1 MNSRHLS
8 DYLPVYFQA
17 VQGASPVRSG
27 IDFLGMVMFI
37 TPSCMVVGASVQIF
51 NRYRPQNYI
60 GWALTVVGF
69 GILTLL
75 DADSGRAK
83 YIGCQVVL
91 GIGLGIIWI
100 ATQFPILAPLPFS
113 NNAHALAF
121 FTFVRSMSQV
131 LLLRSNPLRQF
142 MRLI

>member
-1 MNSRHLS
+1 MSALPPDALRNLPTTLP

-17 VQGASPVRSG
+17 VQGASPIRSG

-37 TPSCMVVGASVQIF
+37 TPSCMVVGASVQIA

-60 GWALTVVGF
+60 GWILTVIGF

-75 DADSGRAK
+75 DTDSSKAK

-100 ATQFPILAPLPFS
+100 WTQVSL
-113 NNAHALAF
+113 
-121 FTFVRSMSQV
+121 QCC
-131 LLLRSNPLRQF
+131 LLDIPD
-142 MRLI
+142 

>member
-1 MNSRHLS
+1 
-8 DYLPVYFQA
+8 
-17 VQGASPVRSG
+17 
-27 IDFLGMVMFI
+27 
-37 TPSCMVVGASVQIF
+37 MVVGASVQIF

-60 GWALTVVGF
+60 GWALTIVGF

-142 MRLI
+142 VRLI

>member
-1 MNSRHLS
+1 MSALPPDALRNLS
-8 DYLPVYFQA
+8 TTLPDYLPVYFQA
-17 VQGASPVRSG
+17 VQGASPIRSG

-37 TPSCMVVGASVQIF
+37 TPSCMVVGASVQIA

-60 GWALTVVGF
+60 GWILTVIGF

-75 DADSGRAK
+75 DTDSSKAK

-100 ATQFPILAPLPFS
+100 GTQVSF
-113 NNAHALAF
+113 
-121 FTFVRSMSQV
+121 QCC
-131 LLLRSNPLRQF
+131 LLDIPD
-142 MRLI
+142 